1 LLLLR
6 QIQLLLR
13 SSRSSMTLLPHQR
26 AALFGNGITLPKL
39 ACVAGEP
46 SGDLLAAPVLSA
58 LNQIP
63 DMAGLEVYGIGG
75 PRMQAEGMRSDWP
88 METLSVRGYVEAIKQ
103 LPAILKLRKELIQNL
118 LNEGR
123 PDVYLGIDAPDFNLG
138 VELQLRKAGIPTL
151 HLVSPSIWAWRAGRI
166 KKISQSV
173 ERMLCIFPFETEI
186 YDKAGV
192 ASTYVGHPLASEI
205 PLEPNIE
212 QAREKLSKHLK
223 IPTSSLEGLV
233 IAVLPGSRG
242 SEIEL
247 IAPVFFETMQILS
260 ERLKGQK
267 LHFLI
272 PVATPRLREPLE
284 QLLLKTKNTNPDIQI
299 HLLDGMADEVLEA
312 SDVVLIASG
321 TATLQA
327 ALWKKPMVISYKV
340 PWLTAQIM
348 KRQGYMPYVGLPNIL
363 CGEFVVP
370 ELLQDDATQE
380 KLANAVQA
388 WLDHPAKVARL
399 KERFAQ
405 MHETLRRPTG
415 LLVAQAIAQTIANN
429 RKKQVSA

>member
-1 LLLLR
+1 
-6 QIQLLLR
+6 
-13 SSRSSMTLLPHQR
+13 
-26 AALFGNGITLPKL
+26 LPKL

-63 DMAGLEVYGIGG
+63 DMSGLEVYGIGG

-166 KKISQSV
+166 KKIAQAV

-205 PLEPNIE
+205 PLEPNIP
-212 QAREKLSKHLK
+212 QAREKICHYLK
-223 IPTSSLEGLV
+223 IQKSSLEGLV
-233 IAVLPGSRG
+233 IAVLPGSRS

-247 IAPVFFETMQILS
+247 IAPVFFETMQLLAAQ
-260 ERLKGQK
+260 LKGQK

-284 QLLLKTKNTNPDIQI
+284 QLLIKTKNATPDVQI

-348 KRQGYMPYVGLPNIL
+348 KRQGYLPYVGLPNIL

-370 ELLQDDATQE
+370 ELLQDDATPE
-380 KLANAVQA
+380 RLANALQE
-388 WLDHPAKVARL
+388 WLSHPVKVAEL
-399 KERFAQ
+399 KDRFTQ

-415 LLVAQAIAQTIANN
+415 LLVAQAVAQTIASN
-429 RKKQVSA
+429 RKKQASS

>member
-1 LLLLR
+1 
-6 QIQLLLR
+6 
-13 SSRSSMTLLPHQR
+13 
-26 AALFGNGITLPKL
+26 LPKL

-103 LPAILKLRKELIQNL
+103 LPAILKLRKQLIANL
-118 LNEGR
+118 LGEGR

-138 VELQLRKAGIPTL
+138 VELQLRKAGVPTL

-166 KKISQSV
+166 QKIAKAV
-173 ERMLCIFPFETEI
+173 DRMLCIFPFETEI
-186 YDKAGV
+186 YDRAGI
-192 ASTYVGHPLASEI
+192 ASTYVGHPLASDI
-205 PLEPNIE
+205 PLEPDTNEARQKIVQALNIPNN
-212 QAREKLSKHLK
+212 ALDG
-223 IPTSSLEGLV
+223 IV

-247 IAPVFFETMQILS
+247 IAPVFFDTMQLLAD
-260 ERLKGQK
+260 RLKGQK
-267 LHFLI
+267 LNFII
-272 PVATPRLREPLE
+272 PVATSRLRAPLE
-284 QLLLKTKNTNPDIQI
+284 QLLLNTKNNNPDIQI

-348 KRQGYMPYVGLPNIL
+348 KRQAYLPYVGLPNIL

-370 ELLQDDATQE
+370 ELLQDDANPE
-380 KLANAVQA
+380 KLANAVQE
-388 WLDHPAKVARL
+388 WLNHPARVTDLKAR
-399 KERFAQ
+399 FTQ

-415 LLVAQAIAQTIANN
+415 LLVAQAVAQTIANS
-429 RKKQVSA
+429 RQKRMGG

>member
-1 LLLLR
+1 
-6 QIQLLLR
+6 
-13 SSRSSMTLLPHQR
+13 M
-26 AALFGNGITLPKL
+26 PKL

-75 PRMQAEGMRSDWP
+75 PRMQAQGMRSDWP

-118 LNEGR
+118 TGEGR
-123 PDVYLGIDAPDFNLG
+123 PDVYLGVDAPDFNLG
-138 VELQLRKAGIPTL
+138 VEFHLRKAGIPTL
-151 HLVSPSIWAWRAGRI
+151 HFVSPSIWAWRAGRI
-166 KKISQSV
+166 KKISQAV

-186 YDKAGV
+186 YDRAGV

-205 PLEPNIE
+205 PLEPNTN
-212 QAREKLSKHLK
+212 QARENITKELKLSSNLLDG
-223 IPTSSLEGLV
+223 IV
-233 IAVLPGSRG
+233 IAVLPGSRS
-242 SEIEL
+242 SEIEF
-247 IAPVFFETMQILS
+247 IAPVFFETMQLLT
-260 ERLKGQK
+260 EKLKGQK
-267 LHFLI
+267 LQFLI
-272 PVATPRLREPLE
+272 PVATPQLRTPLE
-284 QLLLKTKNTNPDIQI
+284 ELLLQAKNLNPDIQI
-299 HLLDGMADEVLEA
+299 QLLDGMADEVLEA

-348 KRQGYMPYVGLPNIL
+348 KRQGYLPYVGLPNIL

-370 ELLQDDATQE
+370 ELLQNDATSE
-380 KLANAVQA
+380 KLAQA
-388 WLDHPAKVARL
+388 LIDWLNHPNKVAEL
-399 KERFAQ
+399 KARFSQ

-415 LLVAQAIAQTIANN
+415 LLVAQAVAQTIINS
-429 RKKQVSA
+429 RQKRVQS

>member
-1 LLLLR
+1 
-6 QIQLLLR
+6 
-13 SSRSSMTLLPHQR
+13 
-26 AALFGNGITLPKL
+26 LPKL

-118 LNEGR
+118 TGEGR

-138 VELQLRKAGIPTL
+138 VELHLRKAGIPTL

-166 KKISQSV
+166 KKISQAV

-186 YDKAGV
+186 YDRAGV

-205 PLEPNIE
+205 PLEPNTN
-212 QAREKLSKHLK
+212 QAREKIIKTLK
-223 IPTSSLEGLV
+223 LPSTGLDGVV

-247 IAPVFFETMQILS
+247 IAPVFFETMALLTQ
-260 ERLKGQK
+260 RLQGQK
-267 LHFLI
+267 LSFLI
-272 PVATPRLREPLE
+272 PVATPRLRSPLE
-284 QLLLKTKNTNPDIQI
+284 ELLLKTKNRHPDVQI

-312 SDVVLIASG
+312 SNVVLIASG

-348 KRQGYMPYVGLPNIL
+348 KRQGYLPYVGLPNIL

-370 ELLQDDATQE
+370 ELLQDDATPE
-380 KLANAVQA
+380 KLAQA
-388 WLDHPAKVARL
+388 LIDWLNHPNKVTELKAR
-399 KERFAQ
+399 FSQ

-415 LLVAQAIAQTIANN
+415 LLVAQAVAQTITNS
-429 RKKQVSA
+429 RQKRVQS

>member
-1 LLLLR
+1 
-6 QIQLLLR
+6 
-13 SSRSSMTLLPHQR
+13 M
-26 AALFGNGITLPKL
+26 PKL

-63 DMAGLEVYGIGG
+63 EMAGLEVYGIGG

-118 LNEGR
+118 TGGDR
-123 PDVYLGIDAPDFNLG
+123 PDVFLGVDAPDFNLG
-138 VELQLRKAGIPTL
+138 VELHLRNAGIPTL

-166 KKISQSV
+166 QKISQAV

-186 YDKAGV
+186 YDRAGV

-205 PLEPNIE
+205 PIEPNTN
-212 QAREKLSKHLK
+212 QAREKITNTLKLSRNA
-223 IPTSSLEGLV
+223 LEGIV

-247 IAPVFFETMQILS
+247 IAPVFFETMKLLAQQ
-260 ERLKGQK
+260 LKGQK
-267 LHFLI
+267 LSFLI
-272 PVATPRLREPLE
+272 PVATPRLRAPLE
-284 QLLLKTKNTNPDIQI
+284 ALLLKTKASNPDIQI
-299 HLLDGMADEVLEA
+299 HLLDRMADEALEA

-348 KRQGYMPYVGLPNIL
+348 KRQGYLPYVGLPNIL

-370 ELLQDDATQE
+370 ELLQDDAVPE
-380 KLANAVQA
+380 KLAHAVQQ
-388 WLDHPAKVARL
+388 WLNSPNQVEEL
-399 KERFAQ
+399 KERFSH

-415 LLVAQAIAQTIANN
+415 LLVAQAVAQTIANSRQKRVN
-429 RKKQVSA
+429 S

>member
-1 LLLLR
+1 
-6 QIQLLLR
+6 
-13 SSRSSMTLLPHQR
+13 M
-26 AALFGNGITLPKL
+26 PKL

-103 LPAILKLRKELIQNL
+103 LPAILKLRQELIQNL
-118 LNEGR
+118 IGEGR

-138 VELQLRKAGIPTL
+138 VELHLRKAGIPTL

-166 KKISQSV
+166 KKISQAV

-186 YDKAGV
+186 YDRAGV

-205 PLEPNIE
+205 PLEPNTN
-212 QAREKLSKHLK
+212 QAREKIIKTLK
-223 IPTSSLEGLV
+223 LPSTGLDGVV
-233 IAVLPGSRG
+233 IAVLPGSRS

-247 IAPVFFETMQILS
+247 IAPVFFETIVLLAQ
-260 ERLKGQK
+260 RLQGQK
-267 LHFLI
+267 LSFLI
-272 PVATPRLREPLE
+272 PVATPRLRSPLE
-284 QLLLKTKNTNPDIQI
+284 ELLLKTKNSHPDVQI

-348 KRQGYMPYVGLPNIL
+348 KRQGYLPYVGLPNIL
-363 CGEFVVP
+363 CSEFVVP
-370 ELLQDDATQE
+370 ELLQDDATSE
-380 KLANAVQA
+380 KLAQA
-388 WLDHPAKVARL
+388 LIDWLNHPNKVTELKAR
-399 KERFAQ
+399 FSQ

-415 LLVAQAIAQTIANN
+415 LLVAQAVSQTITNS
-429 RKKQVSA
+429 RQKRVQS

>member
-1 LLLLR
+1 
-6 QIQLLLR
+6 
-13 SSRSSMTLLPHQR
+13 
-26 AALFGNGITLPKL
+26 LPKL

-63 DMAGLEVYGIGG
+63 DMSGLEVYGIGG
-75 PRMQAEGMRSDWP
+75 PRMQAEGMDSVWP

-103 LPAILKLRKELIQNL
+103 LPAILKLRKELIAHL
-118 LNEGR
+118 LGEGR

-151 HLVSPSIWAWRAGRI
+151 HFVSPSIWAWRAGRI
-166 KKISQSV
+166 KKIAQAV

-186 YDKAGV
+186 YDRAGV
-192 ASTYVGHPLASEI
+192 ASTYVGHPLASDI
-205 PLEPNIE
+205 PLEPNTGA
-212 QAREKLSKHLK
+212 AREKIAKTLN
-223 IPTSSLEGLV
+223 IGISSLDGIV
-233 IAVLPGSRG
+233 IAVLPGSRS

-247 IAPVFFETMQILS
+247 IAPVFFETMQLLT
-260 ERLKGQK
+260 EKLKGQK

-272 PVATPRLREPLE
+272 PVATPRLYEPLE
-284 QLLLKTKNTNPDIQI
+284 QLLLKVKNINPDIQI

-348 KRQGYMPYVGLPNIL
+348 KRQGYLPYVGLPNIL

-370 ELLQDDATQE
+370 ELLQDEATPE
-380 KLANAVQA
+380 KLAMAILG
-388 WLDHPAKVARL
+388 WLESPVKVAQL
-399 KERFAQ
+399 KARFTQ

-415 LLVAQAIAQTIANN
+415 LLVAQAISQTIA
-429 RKKQVSA
+429 SASKMQRSAQ

>member
-1 LLLLR
+1 
-6 QIQLLLR
+6 
-13 SSRSSMTLLPHQR
+13 
-26 AALFGNGITLPKL
+26 LPKL

-75 PRMQAEGMRSDWP
+75 PRMQAQGMRSDWP

-118 LNEGR
+118 TGEGR
-123 PDVYLGIDAPDFNLG
+123 PDVYLGVDAPDFNLG
-138 VELQLRKAGIPTL
+138 VELHLRKAGIPTL

-166 KKISQSV
+166 KKISQAV

-186 YDKAGV
+186 YDRAGV

-205 PLEPNIE
+205 PLEPNTN
-212 QAREKLSKHLK
+212 QAREQITKDLKLSSNLLDD
-223 IPTSSLEGLV
+223 IV

-247 IAPVFFETMQILS
+247 IAPVFFETMQLLT

-272 PVATPRLREPLE
+272 PVATPRLRAPLE
-284 QLLLKTKNTNPDIQI
+284 QLLIQAKNLNPDIQI
-299 HLLDGMADEVLEA
+299 QLLDGMADEVLEA

-321 TATLQA
+321 TAALQA

-348 KRQGYMPYVGLPNIL
+348 KRQGYLPYVGLPNIL

-370 ELLQDDATQE
+370 ELLQNDATPE
-380 KLANAVQA
+380 KLAQA
-388 WLDHPAKVARL
+388 LIDWLNHPNKVTEL
-399 KERFAQ
+399 KVRFSQ

-415 LLVAQAIAQTIANN
+415 LLVAQAVAQTIANS
-429 RKKQVSA
+429 RQKRVQS

>member
-1 LLLLR
+1 
-6 QIQLLLR
+6 
-13 SSRSSMTLLPHQR
+13 M
-26 AALFGNGITLPKL
+26 PKL

-63 DMAGLEVYGIGG
+63 KMAGLEVYGIGG

-118 LNEGR
+118 TGEGR
-123 PDVYLGIDAPDFNLG
+123 PDVFLGVDAPDFNLG
-138 VELQLRKAGIPTL
+138 VELYLRKADIPTL

-166 KKISQSV
+166 KKITQAV
-173 ERMLCIFPFETEI
+173 DRMLCIFPFETEI
-186 YDKAGV
+186 YDRAGV

-205 PLEPNIE
+205 PIEPNIN
-212 QAREKLSKHLK
+212 QAREKITNTLQLSRN
-223 IPTSSLEGLV
+223 SLDGIV

-247 IAPVFFETMQILS
+247 IAPVFFETMQLLA
-260 ERLKGQK
+260 EQLKGQK
-267 LHFLI
+267 LSFLI
-272 PVATPRLREPLE
+272 PVATPRLRAPLE
-284 QLLLKTKNTNPDIQI
+284 ELLIKTKTKNPDIQI

-348 KRQGYMPYVGLPNIL
+348 KRQGYLPYVGLPNIL

-370 ELLQDDATQE
+370 ELLQDDATPQ
-380 KLANAVQA
+380 KLAKALQV
-388 WLDHPAKVARL
+388 WLDNPGKVAEL
-399 KERFAQ
+399 KARFAQ
-405 MHETLRRPTG
+405 MHEALRRPTG
-415 LLVAQAIAQTIANN
+415 LLVAQAVAQTIANN
-429 RKKQVSA
+429 RQKRVSS

>member
-1 LLLLR
+1 
-6 QIQLLLR
+6 
-13 SSRSSMTLLPHQR
+13 
-26 AALFGNGITLPKL
+26 
-39 ACVAGEP
+39 
-46 SGDLLAAPVLSA
+46 
-58 LNQIP
+58 
-63 DMAGLEVYGIGG
+63 
-75 PRMQAEGMRSDWP
+75 MQAQGMRSDWS

-103 LPAILKLRKELIQNL
+103 LPSILKLRKELIQNL
-118 LNEGR
+118 LHEGR

-138 VELQLRKAGIPTL
+138 VELELRKAGIPTL

-166 KKISQSV
+166 KKISQAV

-205 PLEPNIE
+205 PLEPNTH
-212 QAREKLSKHLK
+212 QAREKLSHHLGMS
-223 IPTSSLEGLV
+223 TGSLDGLV
-233 IAVLPGSRG
+233 LAVLPGSRG

-247 IAPVFFETMQILS
+247 IAPVFFETMQLLS

-267 LHFLI
+267 LHFLV
-272 PVATPRLREPLE
+272 PVATPRLRDPLE
-284 QLLLKTKNTNPDIQI
+284 QMLFKAKSINPDIQI

-348 KRQGYMPYVGLPNIL
+348 KRQGYLPYVGLPNIL

-370 ELLQDDATQE
+370 ELLQDDATPE
-380 KLANAVQA
+380 KLANALQD
-388 WLDHPAKVARL
+388 WLDHPDQVSKL

-415 LLVAQAIAQTIANN
+415 LLVAQAVAQTITAQ
-429 RKKQVSA
+429 RKNKSSV

>member
-1 LLLLR
+1 
-6 QIQLLLR
+6 
-13 SSRSSMTLLPHQR
+13 
-26 AALFGNGITLPKL
+26 LPKL

-75 PRMQAEGMRSDWP
+75 PRMQAQGMRSDWP

-103 LPAILKLRKELIQNL
+103 LPAILKLRKELIQNMIG
-118 LNEGR
+118 EGR
-123 PDVYLGIDAPDFNLG
+123 PDVYLGVDAPDFNLG
-138 VELQLRKAGIPTL
+138 VELHLRKAGIPTL
-151 HLVSPSIWAWRAGRI
+151 HFVSPSIWAWRAGRI
-166 KKISQSV
+166 KKISQAV

-186 YDKAGV
+186 YDRAGV

-205 PLEPNIE
+205 PLEPNTN
-212 QAREKLSKHLK
+212 QAREKITKELK
-223 IPTSSLEGLV
+223 ISSNLLDEIV
-233 IAVLPGSRG
+233 VAVLPGSRS

-247 IAPVFFETMQILS
+247 IAPVFFETMQLLT
-260 ERLKGQK
+260 EKLKGQK
-267 LHFLI
+267 LQFLI
-272 PVATPRLREPLE
+272 PVATPRLRVPLE
-284 QLLLKTKNTNPDIQI
+284 ELLLQAKNLNPDIQI
-299 HLLDGMADEVLEA
+299 QLLDGMADEVLEA

-348 KRQGYMPYVGLPNIL
+348 KRQGYLPYVGLPNIL

-370 ELLQDDATQE
+370 ELLQNEATSE
-380 KLANAVQA
+380 KLAQA
-388 WLDHPAKVARL
+388 LIDWLNHPNKVVELKAR
-399 KERFAQ
+399 FSQ

-415 LLVAQAIAQTIANN
+415 LLVAQAVAQTITNS
-429 RKKQVSA
+429 RLKRVQS

>member
-1 LLLLR
+1 
-6 QIQLLLR
+6 
-13 SSRSSMTLLPHQR
+13 M
-26 AALFGNGITLPKL
+26 PKL

-46 SGDLLAAPVLSA
+46 SGDLLAAPALSA

-63 DMAGLEVYGIGG
+63 DMANLEVYGIGG

-103 LPAILKLRKELIQNL
+103 LPAILKLRKELIAKL
-118 LNEGR
+118 LGKDR

-151 HLVSPSIWAWRAGRI
+151 HFVSPSIWAWRAGRI
-166 KKISQSV
+166 KKIAQAV
-173 ERMLCIFPFETEI
+173 DRMLCIFPFETEI
-186 YDKAGV
+186 YDLAGV

-205 PLEPNIE
+205 PLEPNPQ
-212 QAREKLSKHLK
+212 QAREKMTKILKLSSGALDG
-223 IPTSSLEGLV
+223 IV

-247 IAPVFFETMQILS
+247 IAPVFFEAMQLLTQK
-260 ERLKGQK
+260 LKGQK

-272 PVATPRLREPLE
+272 PVATPRLRAPLE
-284 QLLLKTKNTNPDIQI
+284 QLLLKSKNLYPDIQI

-348 KRQGYMPYVGLPNIL
+348 KRQGYLPYVGLPNIL
-363 CGEFVVP
+363 CGQFVVP
-370 ELLQDDATQE
+370 ELLQDEATPE
-380 KLANAVQA
+380 KLASAVQD
-388 WLDHPAKVARL
+388 WLEHPHKVAEL
-399 KERFAQ
+399 KARFAQ

-415 LLVAQAIAQTIANN
+415 LLVAQAVAQTIENSRQKRAG
-429 RKKQVSA
+429 A

>member
-1 LLLLR
+1 
-6 QIQLLLR
+6 
-13 SSRSSMTLLPHQR
+13 M
-26 AALFGNGITLPKL
+26 PKL

-118 LNEGR
+118 TGEGR

-138 VELQLRKAGIPTL
+138 VELHLRKAGIPTL

-166 KKISQSV
+166 KKISQAV

-186 YDKAGV
+186 YDRAGV

-205 PLEPNIE
+205 PLEPNTN
-212 QAREKLSKHLK
+212 QAREKIIKTLK
-223 IPTSSLEGLV
+223 LPSTGLDGVV

-247 IAPVFFETMQILS
+247 IAPVFFETMALLTQ
-260 ERLKGQK
+260 RLQGQK
-267 LHFLI
+267 LSFLI
-272 PVATPRLREPLE
+272 PVATPRLRSPLAE
-284 QLLLKTKNTNPDIQI
+284 LLLKTKNRHPDVQI

-348 KRQGYMPYVGLPNIL
+348 KRQGYLPYVGLPNIL

-370 ELLQDDATQE
+370 ELLQDDATPE
-380 KLANAVQA
+380 KLAQA
-388 WLDHPAKVARL
+388 LIDWLNHPNKVTELKAR
-399 KERFAQ
+399 FSQ

-415 LLVAQAIAQTIANN
+415 LLVAQAVAQTITNS
-429 RKKQVSA
+429 RQKRVQS

>member
-1 LLLLR
+1 
-6 QIQLLLR
+6 
-13 SSRSSMTLLPHQR
+13 MTLLLPLR
-26 AALFGNGITLPKL
+26 AASFDNGFTLPKL

-63 DMAGLEVYGIGG
+63 DMASLEVYGIGG

-103 LPAILKLRKELIQNL
+103 LPAILKLRKELIQKL
-118 LNEGR
+118 LHEDR

-166 KKISQSV
+166 KKISQAV

-205 PLEPNIE
+205 PLEPNP
-212 QAREKLSKHLK
+212 QGAKEKMINHLHDGN
-223 IPTSSLEGLV
+223 SLDGLT

-247 IAPVFFETMQILS
+247 IAPVFFETILVLAS
-260 ERLKGQK
+260 RLKGQK

-284 QLLLKTKNTNPDIQI
+284 QLLLQAKNVNPDIQVY
-299 HLLDGMADEVLEA
+299 LLDGMADEVLEA

-348 KRQGYMPYVGLPNIL
+348 KRQGYLPYVGLPNIL

-370 ELLQDDATQE
+370 ELLQNDATPE
-380 KLANAVQA
+380 KLANAIQA
-388 WLDHPAKVARL
+388 WLDHPDRVTKL

-415 LLVAQAIAQTIANN
+415 LLVAQAVAQTIASQRKNKNN
-429 RKKQVSA
+429 L

>member
-1 LLLLR
+1 
-6 QIQLLLR
+6 
-13 SSRSSMTLLPHQR
+13 
-26 AALFGNGITLPKL
+26 LPKL

-118 LNEGR
+118 TGEGR

-138 VELQLRKAGIPTL
+138 VELHLRKAGIPTL

-166 KKISQSV
+166 KKISQAV

-186 YDKAGV
+186 YDRAGV

-205 PLEPNIE
+205 PLEPNTN
-212 QAREKLSKHLK
+212 QAREKIIKTLK
-223 IPTSSLEGLV
+223 LPSTGLDGVV

-247 IAPVFFETMQILS
+247 IAPVFFETMALLTQ
-260 ERLKGQK
+260 RLQGQK
-267 LHFLI
+267 LSFLI
-272 PVATPRLREPLE
+272 PVATPRLRSPLE
-284 QLLLKTKNTNPDIQI
+284 ELLLKTKNRHPDVQI

-348 KRQGYMPYVGLPNIL
+348 KRQGYLPYVGLPNIL

-370 ELLQDDATQE
+370 ELLQDNATSE
-380 KLANAVQA
+380 KLAQA
-388 WLDHPAKVARL
+388 LIDWLNHPNKVTELKAR
-399 KERFAQ
+399 FSQ

-415 LLVAQAIAQTIANN
+415 LLVAQAVAQTITNS
-429 RKKQVSA
+429 RQKRVQS

>member
-1 LLLLR
+1 
-6 QIQLLLR
+6 
-13 SSRSSMTLLPHQR
+13 MTLLPPLR
-26 AALFGNGITLPKL
+26 AASFGNRITLPKL

-63 DMAGLEVYGIGG
+63 DMSGLEVYGIGG

-88 METLSVRGYVEAIKQ
+88 MEILSVRGYVEAIKQ

-118 LNEGR
+118 LHEGR

-166 KKISQSV
+166 KKIAQAV

-205 PLEPNIE
+205 PFEPNIQ
-212 QAREKLSKHLK
+212 QAREKLTQYLNKHLK
-223 IPTSSLEGLV
+223 QEINSLDGLV

-247 IAPVFFETMQILS
+247 IAPVFFETMQLLS
-260 ERLKGQK
+260 NRLKGQK

-284 QLLLKTKNTNPDIQI
+284 QLLRKAKGLNPDIQI

-348 KRQGYMPYVGLPNIL
+348 KRQGYLPYVGLPNIL
-363 CGEFVVP
+363 CGGFVVP
-370 ELLQDDATQE
+370 ELLQDDATPE
-380 KLANAVQA
+380 KLANALQD
-388 WLDHPAKVARL
+388 WLGNPNKVAEL
-399 KERFAQ
+399 QERFTH

-415 LLVAQAIAQTIANN
+415 LLVAQAVAQTIANQ
-429 RKKQVSA
+429 RKNKVSV

>member
-1 LLLLR
+1 
-6 QIQLLLR
+6 
-13 SSRSSMTLLPHQR
+13 M
-26 AALFGNGITLPKL
+26 PKL

-46 SGDLLAAPVLSA
+46 SGDLLAAPALSA

-63 DMAGLEVYGIGG
+63 DMSGLEVYGIGG
-75 PRMQAEGMRSDWP
+75 PRMQDEGMRSDWP

-166 KKISQSV
+166 KKIAQAV

-205 PLEPNIE
+205 PLEPNIQE
-212 QAREKLSKHLK
+212 AREKICHHLK
-223 IPTSSLEGLV
+223 LQKSSLEGLV
-233 IAVLPGSRG
+233 IAVLPGSRS

-247 IAPVFFETMQILS
+247 IAPVFFETMQLLAAQ
-260 ERLKGQK
+260 LKGQK

-272 PVATPRLREPLE
+272 PIATPRLREPLE
-284 QLLLKTKNTNPDIQI
+284 QLLLKTKNTTPDVQI

-348 KRQGYMPYVGLPNIL
+348 KRQGYLPYVGLPNIL

-370 ELLQDDATQE
+370 ELLQDDATPE
-380 KLANAVQA
+380 RLANALQE
-388 WLDHPAKVARL
+388 WLNHPVKVAEL
-399 KERFAQ
+399 KDRFAQ

-415 LLVAQAIAQTIANN
+415 LLVAQAVAQTIASN
-429 RKKQVSA
+429 RKKQASS

>member
-1 LLLLR
+1 
-6 QIQLLLR
+6 
-13 SSRSSMTLLPHQR
+13 MTLLPPLH
-26 AALFGNGITLPKL
+26 AALFANDRITLPKL

-63 DMAGLEVYGIGG
+63 EMSGLEVYGIGG
-75 PRMQAEGMRSDWP
+75 PRMQAQGMRSDWP
-88 METLSVRGYVEAIKQ
+88 METLSVRGYMEAIKQ

-118 LNEGR
+118 LHEGR

-138 VELQLRKAGIPTL
+138 VELELRKAGIPTL

-166 KKISQSV
+166 KKISQAV

-205 PLEPNIE
+205 PLEPNTHE
-212 QAREKLSKHLK
+212 AREKLSQHLN
-223 IPTSSLEGLV
+223 IPGTSLDGLV

-247 IAPVFFETMQILS
+247 IAPVFFETMQLLS

-284 QLLLKTKNTNPDIQI
+284 QLALNTKNGNPDIQI

-348 KRQGYMPYVGLPNIL
+348 KRQGYLPYVGLPNIL
-363 CGEFVVP
+363 CGQFVVP
-370 ELLQDDATQE
+370 ELLQNDATPE
-380 KLANAVQA
+380 NLANALQE
-388 WLDHPAKVARL
+388 WLEHPTKVVTL

-415 LLVAQAIAQTIANN
+415 LLVAQAVAQTIANQ
-429 RKKQVSA
+429 RKNKVSV

>member
-1 LLLLR
+1 M
-6 QIQLLLR
+6 I
-13 SSRSSMTLLPHQR
+13 LLPPLH
-26 AALFGNGITLPKL
+26 AALFGNGFILPKL

-46 SGDLLAAPVLSA
+46 SGDLLAAPVLGA

-63 DMAGLEVYGIGG
+63 EMAGLEIYGIGG

-103 LPAILKLRKELIQNL
+103 LPEILKVRKELIQNL

-166 KKISQSV
+166 KKISQAV

-205 PLEPNIE
+205 PLEPNTQ
-212 QAREKLSKHLK
+212 QARERLSHHLK
-223 IPTSSLEGLV
+223 ISEASFDGLV

-247 IAPVFFETMQILS
+247 IAPVFFETMQLLA

-272 PVATPRLREPLE
+272 PVATPRLRRPLE
-284 QLLLKTKNTNPDIQI
+284 QLLLNAKNSNPDLQI
-299 HLLDGMADEVLEA
+299 DLLDGMADEVLEA

-348 KRQGYMPYVGLPNIL
+348 KRQGYLPYVGLPNIL

-370 ELLQDDATQE
+370 ELLQNDATPKNLSNALQE
-380 KLANAVQA
+380 
-388 WLDHPAKVARL
+388 WLEHPTKIAKL

-415 LLVAQAIAQTIANN
+415 LLVAQAVAQTIANQ
-429 RKKQVSA
+429 RKNKISV

>member
-1 LLLLR
+1 
-6 QIQLLLR
+6 
-13 SSRSSMTLLPHQR
+13 M
-26 AALFGNGITLPKL
+26 PKL

-63 DMAGLEVYGIGG
+63 DMVGLEVYGIGG

-103 LPAILKLRKELIQNL
+103 LPAILKLRKELITNL
-118 LNEGR
+118 LGEGR

-138 VELQLRKAGIPTL
+138 VELQLRKTGIPTL
-151 HLVSPSIWAWRAGRI
+151 HLVSPSIWAWRRGRI
-166 KKISQSV
+166 QKIAKAV
-173 ERMLCIFPFETEI
+173 DRMLCIFPFETEI
-186 YDKAGV
+186 YDRAGI
-192 ASTYVGHPLASEI
+192 ASTYVGHPLASDI
-205 PLEPNIE
+205 PLEPNVNG
-212 QAREKLSKHLK
+212 ARQKIVQTLS
-223 IPTSSLEGLV
+223 IPSNALEGLV

-247 IAPVFFETMQILS
+247 IAPVFFDAMQLLAD
-260 ERLKGQK
+260 RLKGQK
-267 LHFLI
+267 LNFII
-272 PVATPRLREPLE
+272 PVATPRLRAPLE
-284 QLLLKTKNTNPDIQI
+284 QLLLNAKNGNPDIKI

-348 KRQGYMPYVGLPNIL
+348 KRQGYLPYVGLPNIL

-370 ELLQDDATQE
+370 ELLQDDASPE
-380 KLANAVQA
+380 NLANAVQE
-388 WLDHPAKVARL
+388 WLNHPAKVNDL
-399 KERFAQ
+399 KTRFAQ

-415 LLVAQAIAQTIANN
+415 LLVAQAVAQTITNN
-429 RKKQVSA
+429 RQKKVGG